1 MARRFPLEDDPLAL
15 WRSLAELSPRVLPE
29 PGFAR
34 PAVTV
39 KDYLREHRLPWDP
52 ATGHWGGAHGA
63 WRHTVFAG
71 LVPYRTLLVRA
82 GLEFGPA
89 PAEEG
94 PGPASS
100 LTPLFALRVEQ
111 DGAADPTSLEFSRAC
126 WAALARSGFG
136 RAVTADF
143 DADGRRW
150 RAAMVTVLRSRGVR
164 LLPEPNAE
172 EEADGAGRP
181 SGTAAS
187 DGAGTPEDAGAPDAA
202 GEPGT
207 TSPPYGVPGPSGAT
221 HLLDHGDLLAMIE
234 ETHRVFEAGALR
246 SERLL
251 RSPVRVLSLLQ
262 DEDRAGVPA
271 LPLIDHPS
279 AAPLVEAAGA
289 TRFRQAAAG
298 LLGIGAAEPREEA
311 ASPLL
316 MYSAVAPRELP
327 LGVVGA
333 AGAAVATQFSVNRAL
348 ARLSEGAGLWAV
360 PASLSRGLDAGRA
373 REMLLSALIA
383 RRGRALAELPDPA
396 EAFGPEPADPSGS
409 RRVHPLHPDLA
420 GCGVLRARPLE
431 DLPGGAGGLGIRV
444 GILPGMEECGL
455 YPGLVP
461 GEGYD
466 AVEALDVVLGALPEP
481 AAAGPTPAEYGE
493 WDRLADRVLAAHE
506 RVETLLA
513 ARQRYHEAVP
523 MLMRAQHQI
532 SRTARQLSGVRGTE
546 QSLEGSLREAEAE
559 HRSAWERAHSLSDA
573 IAEHLSAS
581 PGVVRRSVT
590 LGRTVP
596 PWRHRLEE
604 LRTRRDEAERA
615 EEAARQR
622 RDALQRELDRVRAD
636 AAVLREELREAA
648 ETVRGLQEELE
659 AYPHPAHA
667 VDQDWLA
674 GDWQEDTASSPW
686 LDAEVQ
692 DARVEAY
699 RSAALLHGLA
709 GRFGAAEVREGLLLA
724 RDLLRAAP
732 EGTAGTTPGGT
743 AGAAPGGTEEI
754 APGGM
759 EGAAPGRTAGTA
771 ETGPGADAAAA
782 AWQVL
787 LAVFPD
793 VEVAVELLP
802 RLCAPLGPHRLD
814 WVLLSDADRT
824 GPGVAYAALRHA
836 RRAVLLPAAEE
847 RGRPAAEMEEGP
859 GAEGAE
865 RSPADGGPSPD
876 PAAPFEAERPR
887 APRRVRHHS
896 PTRQAQRRLAQ
907 TEGCSADWAPAWA
920 DALSLARRQSDE
932 PDEDP
937 RRRRPEAGVDGA

>member
-1 MARRFPLEDDPLAL
+1 MARRFPLEDDTLNL
-15 WRSLAELSPRVLPE
+15 WRSIAELSPRTLPE

-34 PAVTV
+34 PGLTV

-52 ATGHWGGAHGA
+52 AAGHWGEARGT

-94 PGPASS
+94 PGPASG
-100 LTPLFALRVEQ
+100 LTPLFALRVGQ
-111 DGAADPTSLEFSRAC
+111 DGAADPASLRFSRAC

-143 DADGRRW
+143 EADCRRW
-150 RAAMVTVLRSRGVR
+150 RAAMVAVLRSRGVR
-164 LLPEPNAE
+164 LLTGPGPEA
-172 EEADGAGRP
+172 GAQDARKPG
-181 SGTAAS
+181 GTGAAAA
-187 DGAGTPEDAGAPDAA
+187 GGTPIGTGPPPPGA
-202 GEPGT
+202 
-207 TSPPYGVPGPSGAT
+207 PGPSGTT
-221 HLLDHGDLLAMIE
+221 HLLDHGDLLAMTE

-246 SERLL
+246 SERLM
-251 RSPVRVLSLLQ
+251 RSPVRVLSLL
-262 DEDRAGVPA
+262 EEGRAGEPA

-298 LLGIGAAEPREEA
+298 LLGIGAAEPFEEA

-316 MYSAVAPRELP
+316 IYSAVAPKELP
-327 LGVVGA
+327 LGVVGT
-333 AGAAVATQFSVNRAL
+333 AGAAVATQFSVSRAL
-348 ARLSEGAGLWAV
+348 SQLGGGEGLWAA
-360 PASLSRGLDAGRA
+360 PASLSSGLDAARA
-373 REMLLSALIA
+373 REMLLSALVT

-396 EAFGPEPADPSGS
+396 EAFDPEPADPAGS
-409 RRVHPLHPDLA
+409 RRVHPLHPDLT
-420 GCGVLRARPLE
+420 GFGVLRARPLE
-431 DLPGGAGGLGIRV
+431 DLPGGAGGLGVRV
-444 GILPGMEECGL
+444 GILPGMEDCGL
-455 YPGLVP
+455 YPGLIP

-481 AAAGPTPAEYGE
+481 ASASPTPAEYEE
-493 WDRLADRVLAAHE
+493 WDRLAGRVLAAQE
-506 RVETLLA
+506 RVEAMLA
-513 ARQRYHEAVP
+513 VRQRYHEAVP

-532 SRTARQLSGVRGTE
+532 SQTARQLSGVRGTE
-546 QSLEGSLREAEAE
+546 QSLEGRLLEAEAE
-559 HRSAWERAHSLSDA
+559 HRAAWERAHQLSDA
-573 IAEHLSAS
+573 IAGHLGAA

-590 LGRTVP
+590 LGRSVP

-604 LRTRRDEAERA
+604 LRARRDEAEQA
-615 EEAARQR
+615 EESARER
-622 RDALQRELDRVRAD
+622 RDALQRELDRVRAH
-636 AAVLREELREAA
+636 ASVLREELREAA
-648 ETVRGLQEELE
+648 ETVRGLQEELD
-659 AYPHPAHA
+659 AYPHRSHA

-692 DARVEAY
+692 GARAEAY

-709 GRFGAAEVREGLLLA
+709 ARFRAAEVRQGLLLA

-732 EGTAGTTPGGT
+732 EGTAQ
-743 AGAAPGGTEEI
+743 AGPE
-754 APGGM
+754 
-759 EGAAPGRTAGTA
+759 
-771 ETGPGADAAAA
+771 ADAAAA

-787 LAVFPD
+787 LTVFPD

-814 WVLLSDADRT
+814 WVVLSEADRT

-836 RRAVLLPAAEE
+836 RRAVLLPAPEE
-847 RGRPAAEMEEGP
+847 KGRPGP
-859 GAEGAE
+859 GERDVPGPKVEEPDAEGAE
-865 RSPADGGPSPD
+865 RSRAGAGPRPAPAGEASPD
-876 PAAPFEAERPR
+876 PAPFEAERPR
-887 APRRVRHHS
+887 PPRRVRHHS
-896 PTRQAQRRLAQ
+896 PTREAQQRLAQ
-907 TEGCSADWAPAWA
+907 TEGCSALWAPAWA

-932 PDEDP
+932 PGEDP
-937 RRRRPEAGVDGA
+937 RRRPEAGA